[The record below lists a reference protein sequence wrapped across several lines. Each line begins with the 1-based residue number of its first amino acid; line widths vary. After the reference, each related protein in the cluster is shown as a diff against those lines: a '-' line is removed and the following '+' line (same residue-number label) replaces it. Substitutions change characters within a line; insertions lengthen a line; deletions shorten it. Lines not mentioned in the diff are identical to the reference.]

1 MCIIFSG
8 EVKFGVLCWPSQL
21 HMNVVFKG
29 VNGTFIVGAQQPVLM
44 DIMTQ
49 K

>member
-1 MCIIFSG
+1 MLSG
-8 EVKFGVLCWPSQL
+8 EVKLGVLSWPSQL
-21 HMNVVFKG
+21 HMNVMFRG
-29 VNGTFIVGAQQPVLM
+29 VNGTSIVGAQQPVLM